1 MNERIAHTKP
11 LMIQLNNI
19 EKSCK
24 NLAESIFALW
34 LITLDI
40 VEGNSVTVTGLSCA
54 DKSTPLTILG
64 MYEHDNARR
73 ALGPLAAGLDTSPG
87 NFFHVTLSR
96 FLVYRNPN

>member
-1 MNERIAHTKP
+1 
-11 LMIQLNNI
+11 MIQLNNI

-24 NLAESIFALW
+24 NRAESTFALW

-64 MYEHDNARR
+64 MYEHDNASR
-73 ALGPLAAGLDTSPG
+73 AFGPLAAGLDTSLG
-87 NFFHVTLSR
+87 NFIHVTLSR
-96 FLVYRNPN
+96 FLVYRNLN